1 MVKKVIWVL
10 VCCLMALSLVIAS
23 CGNGGTESSDGDTT
37 STPGDEE
44 EVVSTS
50 PDTPKYGGTFTR
62 IRLTDPMG
70 WDYAVSRDM
79 FTQMMMGEE
88 LLGGDWKRGP
98 AGSGEN
104 DWTGGFGGFINQLTG
119 KLAESWEMPDNETLL
134 YHIRPGI
141 HWWDKAP
148 ANGRELL
155 AEDIAWNIMRHFTET
170 NAYLYNSYVALGKGP
185 TSATALDKYTVEVK
199 VPSEW
204 QGLMA
209 TVVGDFVW
217 SLCPDVVEMYGDSN
231 DPNNFIGTGAYM
243 FKDYKEASSIEY
255 VKNPNYW
262 QNDPLNPENQLP
274 YMNGI
279 KELIIADKSTQ
290 LAAFRTGQIDMMS
303 FGLTWEDKDLLLEQ
317 FPEMLVKATPS
328 ASITLIWP
336 RLDMNLPFDDIK
348 VRQAM
353 NMAINQQEIL
363 DDYYNG
369 NADMLG
375 WPYADLPV
383 FSPIYTP
390 LDEQPQIVQD
400 MFGYNVEKAKELMVE
415 AGYPDGF
422 KCKVD
427 ASAAVSDFLS
437 IIKNYLEDIGVEM
450 ELSNL
455 EEGVYWSVR
464 QAGTY
469 ESMIWSNDYVGNA
482 FRMMCMTKGSVW
494 NYSRFEH
501 PKTEEAVKT
510 VSASL
515 GKDDALV
522 AKTLKEIGPFELEQA
537 VPIYLPS
544 PHVFTMW
551 WPWYQNF
558 YGATGGGGYSNLDE
572 YIQYTWIDTAM
583 KADMGY

>member
-1 MVKKVIWVL
+1 MVKKIAWLL
-10 VCCLMALSLVIAS
+10 VSCLMVLSLVIAS
-23 CGNGGTESSDGDTT
+23 CGG
-37 STPGDEE
+37 EE
-44 EVVSTS
+44 EETEEGGYAS
-50 PDTPKYGGTFTR
+50 PETPKYGGTFTR
-62 IRLTDPMG
+62 IRGTDPIG

-79 FTQMMMGEE
+79 FSQMLMGEE
-88 LLGGDWKRGP
+88 LLMGDWARGP
-98 AGSGEN
+98 AGTNEN
-104 DWTGGFGGFINQLTG
+104 DWTGGFGGFIGMLTG
-119 KLAESWEMPDNETLL
+119 KLAESWEMPDDETLI
-134 YHIRPGI
+134 YNIRHGI
-141 HWWDKAP
+141 HWWDKPP
-148 ANGRELL
+148 ANGRELT

-185 TSATALDKYTVEVK
+185 KSATALDKYTVEVK
-199 VPSEW
+199 VPAEW

-217 SLCPDVVEMYGDSN
+217 YLCPDVVEMYGDSN
-231 DPNNFIGTGAYM
+231 DPEQFIGTGCFM
-243 FKDYKEASSIEY
+243 FKDYTEASSIEY
-255 VKNPNYW
+255 ERNPDYW
-262 QNDPLNPENQLP
+262 QYDPLHPKNQLP
-274 YMNGI
+274 YMDGI

-290 LAAFRTGQIDMMS
+290 LAAFRTGQVDMMG
-303 FGLTWEDKDLLLEQ
+303 FGITWEDKDELLKQ
-317 FPEMLVKATPS
+317 HPELLVKATPS

-336 RLDMNLPFDDIK
+336 RLDKGLPFDDIN
-348 VRQAM
+348 VRYAM
-353 NMAINQQEIL
+353 NLAVNQQEIL
-363 DDYYNG
+363 EDYYNG
-369 NADMLG
+369 NADLLG
-375 WPYADLPV
+375 WPYANLPV

-390 LDEQPQIVQD
+390 LEEQPQIVQD
-400 MFGYNVEKAKELMVE
+400 LFGYDVERAKQLLVD

-422 KCKVD
+422 SCRVD

-437 IIKNYLEDIGVEM
+437 IIREYLLKIGIDM
-450 ELSNL
+450 ELANL
-455 EEGVYWSVR
+455 EEGLYWNVR

-482 FRMMCMTKGSVW
+482 FRLMCMTKGSVW

-501 PKTEEAVKT
+501 EKTEEAVKI
-510 VSASL
+510 VSEAI

-572 YIQYTWIDTAM
+572 YIMYTWIDTDM
-583 KADMGY
+583 KAKMGY

>member
-1 MVKKVIWVL
+1 MVRKTLWLL
-10 VCCLMALSLVIAS
+10 VSCLMVLSLVIAS
-23 CGNGGTESSDGDTT
+23 CGGGEEEEPGEGDTGYAPRT
-37 STPGDEE
+37 E
-44 EVVSTS
+44 
-50 PDTPKYGGTFTR
+50 PKYGGTFTR
-62 IRLTDPMG
+62 IRGTDPIG
-70 WDYAVSRDM
+70 WDYAISRDM

-98 AGSGEN
+98 AGTGEN
-104 DWTGGFGGFINQLTG
+104 DWTGGFGGFIDQLTG
-119 KLAESWEMPDNETLL
+119 KLAESWEMPDDETLV
-134 YHIRPGI
+134 YHLRQGV
-141 HWWDKAP
+141 HYWDKAP
-148 ANGRELL
+148 ANGREQI

-185 TSATALDKYTVEVK
+185 KSAIAVDKYTVEVK
-199 VPSEW
+199 VPAEW

-231 DPNNFIGTGAYM
+231 DPNNFIGTGCYM
-243 FKDYKEASSIEY
+243 FKDYTEASSIEY
-255 VKNPNYW
+255 VRNPNYW
-262 QNDPLNPENQLP
+262 QKDPLHPENQLP
-274 YMNGI
+274 YMDGI
-279 KELIIADKSTQ
+279 KELIIADPSTQ
-290 LAAFRTGQIDMMS
+290 KAAFRTGQVDMMS
-303 FGLTWEDKDLLLEQ
+303 FGLSWEDKDQLLSQ
-317 FPEMLVKATPS
+317 HPEMLVKATPS

-336 RLDMNLPFDDIK
+336 RLDKGLPFDDIR

-353 NMAINQQEIL
+353 NMAVNQQEIL

-390 LDEQPQIVQD
+390 LNQQPQIVQD
-400 MFGYNVEKAKELMVE
+400 MFGYDVDAAKQLMVD

-437 IIKNYLEDIGVEM
+437 IIREYLLKIGVDM
-450 ELSNL
+450 ELANL
-455 EEGVYWSVR
+455 EEGVYWNVR

-494 NYSRFEH
+494 NYSRFEN
-501 PKTEEAVKT
+501 PRTEEAVKI
-510 VSASL
+510 VSEAL

-572 YIQYTWIDTAM
+572 YIQYTWIDTEM
-583 KADMGY
+583 KAGMGY

>member
-1 MVKKVIWVL
+1 MVRKTLWLL
-10 VCCLMALSLVIAS
+10 VSCLMVLSLVIAS
-23 CGNGGTESSDGDTT
+23 CGGG
-37 STPGDEE
+37 EE
-44 EVVSTS
+44 EEEEEEEGYAS
-50 PDTPKYGGTFTR
+50 PTTPKYGGTFTR
-62 IRLTDPMG
+62 IRGTDPIG
-70 WDYAVSRDM
+70 WDYAISRDM

-88 LLGGDWKRGP
+88 MLGGDWKRGP
-98 AGSGEN
+98 AGTNKN
-104 DWTGGFGGFINQLTG
+104 DWTGGFGGFIEQLTG
-119 KLAESWEMPDNETLL
+119 KLAESWEMPDDETLV

-141 HWWDKAP
+141 HYWNKAP
-148 ANGRELL
+148 ANGRELV

-185 TSATALDKYTVEVK
+185 KSAEALDKYTVEVK
-199 VPSEW
+199 VPVEW

-209 TVVGDFVW
+209 TVIGDFVW
-217 SLCPDVVEMYGDSN
+217 NLCPDVVEMYGDSN
-231 DPNNFIGTGAYM
+231 DPKNFIGTGGYM
-243 FKDYKEASSIEY
+243 FKDYTAASSIEY
-255 VKNPNYW
+255 ERNPNYW
-262 QNDPLNPENQLP
+262 QKDPLHPENQLP
-274 YMNGI
+274 YMDGI
-279 KELIIADKSTQ
+279 KELIIADASTQ
-290 LAAFRTGQIDMMS
+290 KAAFRTGQVDMMS
-303 FGLTWEDKDLLLEQ
+303 FGITWEDKDQMLAQ
-317 FPEMLVKATPS
+317 NPEMQVNATPS

-336 RLDMNLPFDDIK
+336 RLDKGLPFDDIK

-353 NMAINQQEIL
+353 NMAVNQQEIL

-369 NADMLG
+369 NADILG

-390 LDEQPQIVQD
+390 LEEQSQIVQD
-400 MFGYNVEKAKELMVE
+400 MFGYNPDRAKELMIE

-427 ASAAVSDFLS
+427 ASAASSDFLS
-437 IIKNYLEDIGVEM
+437 IIREYLLAVGIDM
-450 ELSNL
+450 ELANL
-455 EEGVYWSVR
+455 EEGLYWNVR

-501 PKTEEAVKT
+501 PRTEEAVKI
-510 VSASL
+510 VSAAL

-544 PHVFTMW
+544 PHVFTIW
-551 WPWYQNF
+551 WPWFQNF

-572 YIQYTWIDTAM
+572 YIQYTWIDTEM
-583 KADMGY
+583 KSGMGY